1 MFDYENAKNCRFY
14 LWKVSNGQCIFV
26 SETTLELKRQ
36 SLFILINTFLCYFE
50 LFCSGRSKN
59 RNVNLIDFN
68 KDLKGVFIFLQKIL
82 FF

>member
-1 MFDYENAKNCRFY
+1 MFDYENAKNCRFC

-68 KDLKGVFIFLQKIL
+68 KDLKGGFIFLQKIL

>member
-1 MFDYENAKNCRFY
+1 MFDYENAKNCRLY
-14 LWKVSNGQCIFV
+14 LWKVSNGQCIFA

-36 SLFILINTFLCYFE
+36 SLFILINTFLCYFY
-50 LFCSGRSKN
+50 LPDSARFKN

-68 KDLKGVFIFLQKIL
+68 KDLKGAFIFLQKIL